1 MAKRAMGGVPI
12 ATEVASH
19 RGYSAIGTVQRHYRL
34 RPVLASSRN
43 ALVDVVV
50 VSGSKGTY
58 VFPAGR
64 DGVISDHFN
73 AIDIVRDVHDPE
85 VALAQLGYT
94 AKAAATR
101 SGVSGIARLLSPAE
115 VGRQLRRW
123 LPYAIPKMS

>member
-43 ALVDVVV
+43 ALMDVVV

-73 AIDIVRDVHDPE
+73 PLNVIAGVYDPA
-85 VALAQLGYT
+85 VALSQLGYNV
-94 AKAAATR
+94 AAPDVR
-101 SGVSGIARLLSPAE
+101 YVSQPLLLSLARI
-115 VGRQLRRW
+115 GRQLRSR
-123 LPYAIPKMS
+123 LALAID